1 MSALE
6 QQYMN
11 PGTLVAMRQLQTST
25 ASTAVPPKLIP
36 TPSLLSVSAAASV
49 EAFYRSLM
57 NAQINYALT
66 GIKGPLFPQMHVQ
79 LPTRVLYINGFKVR
93 PPQPVR
99 PSSRSPFP
107 PAIGRATFH

>member
-1 MSALE
+1 MSLE

-11 PGTLVAMRQLQTST
+11 PGSLVAMRQLQST
-25 ASTAVPPKLIP
+25 ANATAAVPPKLIP

-57 NAQINYALT
+57 NAQINHALT

-93 PPQPVR
+93 ERCMV
-99 PSSRSPFP
+99 
-107 PAIGRATFH
+107 A